1 MSKWIPDSAKCLRA
15 GAFIEYSYLDS
26 ESSAMDNA
34 AYANADRMVR
44 DVIST
49 LVNECTS
56 IDKNTAPDFGYIIRT
71 DAYIL
76 SPTELSTMIEDAYRQ
91 GQIEAWTEECF
102 KNGLK
107 ARGNYYRDW

>member
-15 GAFIEYSYLDS
+15 GAFLEYSYLDS
-26 ESSAMDNA
+26 ESSAMDRA
-34 AYANADRMVR
+34 AHANADRMALDIMNV
-44 DVIST
+44 
-49 LVNECTS
+49 LVNDCTS

-76 SPTELSTMIEDAYRQ
+76 SPTELSTMIEDAYQQ
-91 GQIEAWTEECF
+91 GKKEAWVEECF

-107 ARGNYYRDW
+107 ARGNYYSDW